1 MIAEVKSRDAKL
13 ARRSDS
19 IKVSCGGVG
28 PESSGGLAGRT
39 GTVCLER
46 FLHTIITCT
55 HPASETPSA
64 DLDTG
69 RARVNAFSDSFPAG
83 APHGARARSGSA
95 AAERGARDMVSAL
108 SLDEDTAV
116 TM

>member
-19 IKVSCGGVG
+19 IKVSCGGVS

-46 FLHTIITCT
+46 FAPYAIFAHDHYMQPTR
-55 HPASETPSA
+55 
-64 DLDTG
+64 
-69 RARVNAFSDSFPAG
+69 RARLPAPISTRS
-83 APHGARARSGSA
+83 AP
-95 AAERGARDMVSAL
+95 E
-108 SLDEDTAV
+108 
-116 TM
+116 